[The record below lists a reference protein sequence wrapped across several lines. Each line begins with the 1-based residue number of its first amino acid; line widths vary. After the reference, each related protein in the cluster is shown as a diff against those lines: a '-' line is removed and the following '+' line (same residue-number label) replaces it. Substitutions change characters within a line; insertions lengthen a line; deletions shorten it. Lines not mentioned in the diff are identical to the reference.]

1 MRGSKI
7 FSVVTEPSFALSV
20 FRLEPPSA
28 KSLEPAA
35 ALEQLNA
42 LNQALYARIS
52 SRSDILLTKTKL
64 NDTLCIRFAIGAVM
78 TTRKHIDQAWAILNE
93 EAGVALKEWFENLEL

>member
-1 MRGSKI
+1 M
-7 FSVVTEPSFALSV
+7 VTKPSFALSV

-28 KSLEPAA
+28 KSLEPAV
-35 ALEQLNA
+35 ALERLNT
-42 LNQALYARIS
+42 LNQTFYAGIS

-64 NDTLCIRFAIGAVM
+64 NDTLCVRFAIGAVT

-93 EAGVALKEWFENLEL
+93 EADVALKGWA